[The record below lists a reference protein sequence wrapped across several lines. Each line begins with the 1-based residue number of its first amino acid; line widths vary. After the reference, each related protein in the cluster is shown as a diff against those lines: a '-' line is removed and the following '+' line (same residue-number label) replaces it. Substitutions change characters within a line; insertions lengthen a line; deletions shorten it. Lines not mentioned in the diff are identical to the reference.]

1 MDKRGESA
9 RNRSASLTTTL
20 DVVARMER
28 CLSQR
33 IGESRYKLW
42 FADKTKFVWRDD
54 GLVIGVP
61 NLFLHDWLE
70 KTFGAEVRD
79 AAVEAHGSAVS
90 VRFLVDAQ
98 LFQAARAEQAAA
110 YDVAVPA
117 APAPSIAR
125 VRPSRVRRQR
135 SLADFVVGAS
145 NRVAHAAALSFAEAP
160 LDAPNPLLLHGTVGT
175 GKTHLLEGIAHGLE
189 RHHPDW
195 RVLFVTAEEFTNRF
209 VQAMHQHKLPAFRK
223 QFRGCDALLIDDI
236 GFLAKKNA
244 TQEELLHTLDSLQSE
259 HRPIAL
265 TTDCHPRLADHFLP
279 ELVDRLVG
287 GSAWSLNLPD
297 RATRFEILRG
307 KSARSGDWP
316 REVHDFLADN
326 LRGNARE
333 LEGAVH
339 SIAHLAKAT
348 YRRVDVELARE
359 ALGDILR
366 HSVRVVH
373 LDDLEQACCEA
384 FGVTRDFLLS
394 KKRHWVSSYPRMLA
408 MYLARKHTQAT
419 FSEVGKHFGGRNHS
433 TVVAAEKKVQQWLR
447 DNITLQL
454 GKCIVPVR
462 DMVEKIE
469 RMLAQ

>member
-1 MDKRGESA
+1 M
-9 RNRSASLTTTL
+9 LTTN
-20 DVVARMER
+20 DIVARVEYA
-28 CLSQR
+28 LSQR

-42 FADKTKFVWRDD
+42 FADKTKFTWRDD
-54 GLVIGVP
+54 AIVIGVP

-70 KTFGAEVRD
+70 KTFGDEIRA
-79 AAVEAHGSAVS
+79 AAVDAHGSAIS

-98 LFQAARAEQAAA
+98 LFQATRAEQAAA
-110 YDVAVPA
+110 YDSSP
-117 APAPSIAR
+117 PPPSMTR
-125 VRPSRVRRQR
+125 VRPVRVRRQR
-135 SLADFVVGAS
+135 SLADFVVGAC

-160 LDAPNPLLLHGTVGT
+160 LDAPNPLLIHGAVGT
-175 GKTHLLEGIAHGLE
+175 GKTHLLEGIVLGLQ

-195 RVLFVTAEEFTNRF
+195 RVVLVTAEEFTNRF

-244 TQEELLHTLDSLQSE
+244 TQEELLHTLDSLQGE

-265 TTDCHPRLADHFLP
+265 TTDCHPRLADHLLP

-297 RATRFEILRG
+297 RATRLEILRG
-307 KSARSGDWP
+307 KSARAGDWP
-316 REVHDFLADN
+316 SDVLNFLADN
-326 LRGNARE
+326 LRGNTRE

-339 SIAHLAKAT
+339 SVTHLAKAT
-348 YRRVDVELARE
+348 HRRVDVDLARE
-359 ALGDILR
+359 ALGDVLR
-366 HSVRVVH
+366 HSVRVAH
-373 LDDLEQACCEA
+373 LDDVEQACCEA
-384 FGVTRDFLLS
+384 LGVNREFLLS
-394 KKRHWVSSYPRMLA
+394 KKRHWIASYPRMLA

-454 GKCIVPVR
+454 GKSIVPVR

>member
-1 MDKRGESA
+1 MMDKRGESA
-9 RNRSASLTTTL
+9 RNRSASLTTTSDL
-20 DVVARMER
+20 VARMEL

-42 FADKTKFVWRDD
+42 FADKTKIAWRD
-54 GLVIGVP
+54 GGIIIGVP

-70 KTFGAEVRD
+70 KTFGD
-79 AAVEAHGSAVS
+79 DILAAASETHGSAVS
-90 VRFLVDAQ
+90 VRFAVDAQ
-98 LFQAARAEQAAA
+98 LFRSARAEQATVYSAPA
-110 YDVAVPA
+110 AVPSA
-117 APAPSIAR
+117 AR
-125 VRPSRVRRQR
+125 VRPPRVRRQR
-135 SLADFVVGAS
+135 SLEDFVVGAC
-145 NRVAHAAALSFAEAP
+145 NRVAHAAALNFVEAP
-160 LDAPNPLLLHGTVGT
+160 LDAPNPLLIHGSVGT
-175 GKTHLLEGIAHGLE
+175 GKTHLLEGIVLGLE

-195 RVLFVTAEEFTNRF
+195 RVLLVTAEEFTNRF

-223 QFRGCDALLIDDI
+223 QFRGCDALLIDDV

-244 TQEELLHTLDSLQSE
+244 TQEELLHTLDALQAE

-265 TTDCHPRLADHFLP
+265 TTDCHPRLADNLLP

-287 GSAWSLNLPD
+287 GSAWALNLPD

-307 KSARSGDWP
+307 KSARAGDWP
-316 REVHDFLADN
+316 REVLDFLADN
-326 LRGNARE
+326 LRGNIRE

-339 SIAHLAKAT
+339 SVAHLAKAT
-348 YRRVDVELARE
+348 HRRVDVELARE
-359 ALGDILR
+359 ALGDVLR
-366 HSVRVVH
+366 HSIRLVH
-373 LDDLEQACCEA
+373 LGEVEQACCEA
-384 FGVTRDFLLS
+384 MGVTRDFLLS
-394 KKRHWVSSYPRMLA
+394 KKRHWIASYPRMLA

-454 GKCIVPVR
+454 GKSIIAVR
-462 DMVEKIE
+462 EIVEKIE